1 MKNIFMSFFL
11 LGLLCTNLFADTN
24 SSKSTDGNN
33 TDLNSSAKK
42 SILDKQVREQMK
54 REEKYA
60 REQAF
65 YQGSDYNLSEHEVD
79 PASLSS
85 VPAIE
90 PEYDFDIDDVYN
102 DSPDL

>member
-1 MKNIFMSFFL
+1 MLFL
-11 LGLLCTNLFADTN
+11 LFLVFSIGLNAESTKSKSIDTN
-24 SSKSTDGNN
+24 S
-33 TDLNSSAKK
+33 TDLNSSIQKE
-42 SILDKQVREQMK
+42 ILDRQVREQMK

-60 REQAF
+60 REQRF

-102 DSPDL
+102 DSPDI

>member
-1 MKNIFMSFFL
+1 MKNISIAFL
-11 LGLLCTNLFADTN
+11 LLASLCANLFADSN
-24 SSKSTDGNN
+24 SSRSIDSNHTDI
-33 TDLNSSAKK
+33 NSSTQK
-42 SILDKQVREQMK
+42 SIMEKQVQEQMK

-79 PASLSS
+79 PASLPS
-85 VPAIE
+85 VPVIE